1 MQTCWGASPKKGKLR
16 WVLSGRL
23 QLSMLAPRH
32 RQSCAALLQRMKTC
46 DCSKALACNCVA
58 LLQGVDAC
66 GFSEPLDCSC
76 VALLQ
81 GMDAYDFSEPVDV
94 LKQLGK
100 EFWSGLASKKWTER
114 RDALQSLR
122 ALAKTP
128 KIAPGD
134 FGEVSR

>member
-1 MQTCWGASPKKGKLR
+1 
-16 WVLSGRL
+16 
-23 QLSMLAPRH
+23 MLPCF
-32 RQSCAALLQRMKTC
+32 SAAVHEHLEISVEAV
-46 DCSKALACNCVA
+46 DCNWVA
-58 LLQGVDAC
+58 LLQGMDNC
-66 GFSEPLDCSC
+66 DYSEPVDCSC

-100 EFWSGLASKKWTER
+100 EFWSGLVSKKWTER

>member
-1 MQTCWGASPKKGKLR
+1 MCRA
-16 WVLSGRL
+16 
-23 QLSMLAPRH
+23 M
-32 RQSCAALLQRMKTC
+32 
-46 DCSKALACNCVA
+46 
-58 LLQGVDAC
+58 DAC
-66 GFSEPLDCSC
+66 IISEPGDCSC
-76 VALLQ
+76 GALLQ

-122 ALAKTP
+122 ALARTP

>member
-1 MQTCWGASPKKGKLR
+1 MATI
-16 WVLSGRL
+16 
-23 QLSMLAPRH
+23 
-32 RQSCAALLQRMKTC
+32 
-46 DCSKALACNCVA
+46 
-58 LLQGVDAC
+58 
-66 GFSEPLDCSC
+66 FSEPVDCSC

-81 GMDAYDFSEPVDV
+81 GTDAYDFSEPVDV

-100 EFWSGLASKKWTER
+100 EFWSG
-114 RDALQSLR
+114 DALQSLR